1 MVTSYRYLQ
10 LADIAASQWGMV
22 TTSQAR
28 SVDVGPQQLTRMTG
42 SGVLQRLQQ
51 GVYRIAGIP
60 ADPLADL
67 KAAWLAL
74 DPETLAADRLK
85 RPDPIGIVA
94 NRSAAVVHK
103 FGNIDAGSSE
113 FIVFTKKRAR
123 HPNTRIS
130 RRSIDASQWVVI
142 DGLPT
147 TCPTTTIG
155 DLASSET
162 EIDQLAAVVK
172 DAILTGKITFADAAT
187 TLRPF
192 ALDYGAP
199 LGDGQALTKALLGRA
214 GLTETMTTATR
225 FDDAWLNTHLS
236 AAAALR
242 VGFEALV
249 NVGQAYGSADELFD
263 AVRPALL
270 AAQERP

>member
-1 MVTSYRYLQ
+1 MVTSQRYLQ

-60 ADPLADL
+60 ADPLTEL

-74 DPETLAADRLK
+74 DPETLAADRIE
-85 RPDPIGIVA
+85 RSDPIGIVA
-94 NRSAAVVHK
+94 SRSAAVVHK
-103 FGNIDAGSSE
+103 FGDLEPGNSE

-130 RRSIDASQWVVI
+130 RRTLDVSEWVVI

-147 TCPTTTIG
+147 TCPATTIG
-155 DLASSET
+155 DLASNET
-162 EIDQLAAVVK
+162 EIDQLAAVIK
-172 DAILTGKITFADAAT
+172 DAILAGKITFTVAAD

-199 LGDGQALTKALLGRA
+199 LGDGQALTKALLSRA
-214 GLTETMTTATR
+214 GLAETMNTAVR
-225 FDDAWLNTHLS
+225 FDDTWLDSHLS

-242 VGFEALV
+242 VGLEALV
-249 NVGQAYGSADELFD
+249 NVGQAYGSADELLE

-270 AAQERP
+270 AQQQRS